1 VTTGNRYTLAP
12 MEWFT
17 FPRATVFLIVAL
29 FVAMLIYA
37 ANLGMTGTMF
47 DGFFSNLGGTPAAGA
62 TPGARI
68 VATPTVRR

>member
-1 VTTGNRYTLAP
+1 

-17 FPRATVFLIVAL
+17 FPRAAVLLIVAL

-47 DGFFSNLGGTPAAGA
+47 DGFFSNLSGTPAAGA
-62 TPGARI
+62 TPSARV